1 MDELMNELNEVA
13 SRTKKNARQNHY
25 AAFLVAILIASSS
38 VAATIFAAI
47 GGPKELTAILAAI
60 PVAMI
65 AINSTFHFERKS
77 AWHWRKNKRIEA
89 LVRSLKYEDAKPDT
103 VSKLFSQIEEEM
115 DEEWVRFGS
124 PSNTK
129 E

>member
-13 SRTKKNARQNHY
+13 NRTKRNARQNHY
-25 AAFLVAILIASSS
+25 AAFIVAILMASSS
-38 VAATIFAAI
+38 VAATILAALGETKI
-47 GGPKELTAILAAI
+47 LTAIFAAI

-103 VSKLFSQIEEEM
+103 VSKQFSEIEKEM

-124 PSNTK
+124 PSKT
-129 E
+129 EE